1 MLRNYIYLAT
11 AALFYTFCGH
21 KTASIAFLSIW
32 HSISLLVTFQPHSFI
47 NDSFSRILFSSI

>member
-11 AALFYTFCGH
+11 AALVYTFCGH

-32 HSISLLVTFQPHSFI
+32 HGSLLVTFQSHSFI